1 MKIAVIGGGIFGIT
15 TALTLAQ
22 NNSVE
27 LFEKN
32 NEILRAASGS
42 NQYRVLR
49 GYHYPRSKDTV
60 LGIIRSENSF
70 QNLFAEAIVS
80 NYEHYYCI
88 AKQHSLT
95 SPQQFLDFCNE
106 FNLVFSNSQISCV
119 NSDSIELCLRV
130 KESIYDPEKLKEI
143 SWVKL
148 KQNNV
153 KVNLNTKVN
162 DEIFENF
169 DWVII
174 CTYANL
180 NSLIQK
186 FPESQQEYQFEL
198 CEKPV
203 VKLSNSFKNKS
214 IVIMDGPFMCIDPL
228 ANTDYHLLCN
238 VVHEIHQTNIGIY
251 PKFDKRF
258 LPLLDSG
265 IVKNPSITN
274 YKRFID
280 SSIEFFPEIKMAEH
294 IGSMFTI
301 RAVPPR
307 VENTDARPTI
317 VKKIANNVISIF
329 SGKITTC
336 VEAAKEAE
344 EIIKNN

>member
-15 TALTLAQ
+15 TAITLAQ
-22 NNSVE
+22 SNSVE

-32 NEILRAASGS
+32 NEILQAASGS
-42 NQYRVLR
+42 NQYRVHR

-60 LGIIRSENSF
+60 LGIIKSENSF
-70 QNLFAEAIVS
+70 QNLFAEAIIT

-106 FNLVFSNSQISCV
+106 FGLTFTKSEISCV
-119 NSDSIELCLRV
+119 NNDSIELCLKV
-130 KESIYDPEKLKEI
+130 KESLYDPQKLREI
-143 SWVKL
+143 SWKKL
-148 KQNNV
+148 KKNNV

-162 DEIFENF
+162 DELFKNF

-174 CTYANL
+174 CTYSNL
-180 NSLIQK
+180 NSLIQNH
-186 FPESQQEYQFEL
+186 PELQKQYQFEL

-203 VKLSNSFKNKS
+203 VKLPESFKNKS
-214 IVIMDGPFMCIDPL
+214 IVVMDGPFMCIDPL
-228 ANTDYHLLCN
+228 ANTNLHLLCN
-238 VVHEIHQTNIGIY
+238 VVNEIHQTNIGLF
-251 PKFDKRF
+251 PKIDEKY

-265 IVKNPSITN
+265 IIKNPTITN
-274 YKRFID
+274 YDKFIQ
-280 SSIEFFPEIKMAEH
+280 SSIPFFPEIESAEH
-294 IGSMFTI
+294 IGSLFTV

-307 VENTDARPTI
+307 VEDTDARPTQVTQI
-317 VKKIANNVISIF
+317 DENTITIF

-336 VEAAKEAE
+336 VEAANEVKK
-344 EIIKNN
+344 IIDKN